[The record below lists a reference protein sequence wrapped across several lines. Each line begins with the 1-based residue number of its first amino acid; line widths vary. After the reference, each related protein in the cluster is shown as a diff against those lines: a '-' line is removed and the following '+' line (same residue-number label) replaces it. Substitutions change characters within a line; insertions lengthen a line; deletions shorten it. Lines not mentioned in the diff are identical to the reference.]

1 MHTICHFY
9 INFAEKKNP
18 DFEDSRWF
26 KVIAEGNH
34 AYFKLI
40 DIFVAELFIPRHEIC
55 RLILCV
61 KIDKWCLRVIDI
73 FIQRL
78 NNVQAKRTLKKFWE
92 ECNEQAQIYCN
103 STMHCWLFAVVVFIF
118 IFCMFAMT
126 KHRGLLCLYNL
137 FSARNLT
144 ELEIFYRKNK
154 MAWTGSS
161 QLVPGPKN
169 KSQVIYF

>member
-26 KVIAEGNH
+26 KVIAEGSH

-118 IFCMFAMT
+118 IFLHVCNDKTQRTSMSIQS
-126 KHRGLLCLYNL
+126 LLCKESDRVGNFLQKEQNGM
-137 FSARNLT
+137 N
-144 ELEIFYRKNK
+144 
-154 MAWTGSS
+154 W
-161 QLVPGPKN
+161 
-169 KSQVIYF
+169 